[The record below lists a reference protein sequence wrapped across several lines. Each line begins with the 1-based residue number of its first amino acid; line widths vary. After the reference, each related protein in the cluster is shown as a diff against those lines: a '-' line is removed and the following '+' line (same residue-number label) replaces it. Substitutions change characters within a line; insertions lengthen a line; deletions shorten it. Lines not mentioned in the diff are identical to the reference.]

1 MPQWII
7 TPDKYLATHEVIKL
21 KRTCLELELVSR
33 SRGNQILV
41 RDTNLIIL
49 ALGTGLRVSE
59 LSNLKIHH
67 LYIGKGQSSII
78 VKNGKGNKDRIITI
92 SAKLKSRIKE
102 YLEYRKWTSSYLFA
116 SKRSN
121 QMSRSAIQKVFKK
134 IAAKAGL
141 PPHHSIHSLRH
152 TYATMLYKSSGY
164 NLRMVQKQLGHANIN
179 TTTVYSD
186 VMSDD
191 LEKAVDNLDLEE

>member
-7 TPDKYLATHEVIKL
+7 TPDKYLAAHEVNKL
-21 KRTCLELELVSR
+21 KRTCHELELVAR

-41 RDTNLIIL
+41 RDANLIIL

-59 LSNLKIHH
+59 LSNLKIDH

-78 VKNGKGNKDRIITI
+78 VKNGKGAKDRIVTI
-92 SAKLKSRIKE
+92 SAKLKTRIQK
-102 YLEYRKWTSSYLFA
+102 YLEYRKWNSPYLFA
-116 SKRSN
+116 SKRSD
-121 QMSRSAIQKVFKK
+121 QMTRSAIQKVFKK
-134 IAAKAGL
+134 IAAYAGL
-141 PPHHSIHSLRH
+141 APHHSIHSLRH

-164 NLRMVQKQLGHANIN
+164 NLRLVQKQLGHANIN

-191 LEKAVDNLDLEE
+191 LEKAVEYLDLEE